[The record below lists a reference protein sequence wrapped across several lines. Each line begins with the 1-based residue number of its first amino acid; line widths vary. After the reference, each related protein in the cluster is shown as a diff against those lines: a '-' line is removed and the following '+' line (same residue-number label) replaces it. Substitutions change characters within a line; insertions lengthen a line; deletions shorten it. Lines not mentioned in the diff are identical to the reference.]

1 LERLIEARDLW
12 YRYGRSSSWALRGA
26 SLEIW
31 RGEFIG
37 LIGESGAGKT
47 TLAKHL
53 NGLLKPHRGFVRV
66 LGMDTRRTP
75 TSKIARHVGYV
86 FQNPDAQIYAATIY
100 DEIASSLRRLGYSR
114 EEIEERIEYALKAV
128 DLRKPLNMSPHVLSF
143 GERHR
148 LAIATVLAIRPD
160 VIVLDEPFAGID
172 YKRSLQMLEILGK
185 MVGEGH
191 TVILIAHDLQLIAE
205 VATRVVV
212 MKQGSI
218 VRDGDVEEIL
228 GDIAFLE
235 ENGYIP
241 LQVTLVGLK
250 AGLGRYVRVGD
261 MARDLVDRIR
271 KKAGIGG
278 STP

>member
-1 LERLIEARDLW
+1 VERLIEAEDLW
-12 YRYGRSSSWALRGA
+12 YRYGKADTWALRGV
-26 SLEIW
+26 SLEVW

-53 NGLLKPHRGFVRV
+53 NGLLRPHRGFVRV

-75 TSKIARHVGYV
+75 ASRIARHVGYV

-100 DEIASSLRRLGYSR
+100 DEIASGLKRLGYR
-114 EEIEERIEYALKAV
+114 GEEIDGRIEYALKVV
-128 DLRKPLNMSPHVLSF
+128 DLKKPPTMSPHVLSF

-172 YKRSLQMLEILGK
+172 YRRSLQMLEILGK
-185 MVGEGH
+185 MVREGH

-218 VRDGDVEEIL
+218 VRDGDVEEVL
-228 GDIAFLE
+228 GDIGFLE
-235 ENGYIP
+235 EIGYIP

-250 AGLGRYVRVGD
+250 AGLGRYVRVTD
-261 MARDLVDRIR
+261 MVRDLVDRIR

-278 STP
+278 SIP